1 MNVSSDLKGINLLVS
16 AVFFV
21 VEDASSIL
29 SIDLSDKFLLDHFLQ
44 GKFDKVTALEP
55 SGLKFKQSN

>member
-44 GKFDKVTALEP
+44 DKLDKVTALEP

>member
-44 GKFDKVTALEP
+44 GKLDKVTALEP
-55 SGLKFKQSN
+55 SGLKFKQLN